1 MTSHNYKT
9 SRSHVLGSS
18 HKLSWTPSCDLGWV
32 EAFATPHLAH
42 LKHFDAD
49 LDLFWPCRY
58 QIEVAKSYQIETK
71 QDHA

>member
-18 HKLSWTPSCDLGWV
+18 HKLSWTPNCDLGRA
-32 EAFATPHLAH
+32 EACTTQHLAH
-42 LKHFDAD
+42 LKRSDAD

-58 QIEVAKSYQIETK
+58 QIEVAKGYQIETK